1 MRVHPSNFKI
11 EGFAAKPTLTEL
23 AALARERG
31 LPLYED
37 LGSGCVADLGPFGIA
52 EPRVSESLD
61 AGVNLVSF
69 SGDKLLGG
77 PQAGLIAG
85 DAELIARLRRNPLFR
100 ALRIDKLITQVLE
113 QALRNL
119 VFERWDEIPA
129 MRMIRMTAD
138 EIRARA
144 ERLRSQLHDAGIS
157 IDIIEG
163 QSVAGGGSSPEQ
175 SLPTWLLA
183 ISGNAPKL
191 ERKLRASHPP
201 IVARI
206 ENDRLVLDLRTVFA
220 SEEEALVLA
229 LRSL

>member
-1 MRVHPSNFKI
+1 MQNWRR
-11 EGFAAKPTLTEL
+11 
-23 AALARERG
+23 LARERG

-37 LGSGCVADLGPFGIA
+37 LGSGCVADLAPFEIA

-61 AGVNLVSF
+61 AGVTLVSF

-85 DAELIARLRRNPLFR
+85 DAELVARLRRNPLFR

-119 VFERWDEIPA
+119 VFERWDDVPA

-144 ERLRSQLHDAGIS
+144 ERLQTQLLDAGVS
-157 IDIIEG
+157 IDIIGG
-163 QSVAGGGSSPEQ
+163 QSVAGGGSTPEQ

-191 ERKLRASHPP
+191 ERKLRANQPP
-201 IVARI
+201 IIARI
-206 ENDRLVLDLRTVFA
+206 ENDRLILDLRTVFA
-220 SEEEALVLA
+220 GEEEALVLA
-229 LRSL
+229 LRNALQDRSR

>member
-1 MRVHPSNFKI
+1 
-11 EGFAAKPTLTEL
+11 
-23 AALARERG
+23 
-31 LPLYED
+31 
-37 LGSGCVADLGPFGIA
+37 
-52 EPRVSESLD
+52 
-61 AGVNLVSF
+61 
-69 SGDKLLGG
+69 
-77 PQAGLIAG
+77 
-85 DAELIARLRRNPLFR
+85 
-100 ALRIDKLITQVLE
+100 LITQVLE